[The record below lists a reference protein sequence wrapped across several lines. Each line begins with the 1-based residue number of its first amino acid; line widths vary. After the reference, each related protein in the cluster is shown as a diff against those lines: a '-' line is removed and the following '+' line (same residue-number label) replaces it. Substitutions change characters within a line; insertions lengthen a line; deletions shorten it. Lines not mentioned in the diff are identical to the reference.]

1 MGFEVSFA
9 CLKQGIFPAKRESQ
23 GVPLYSFPMRSRID
37 VGVVNDLA
45 KLLLREHYQ
54 IVHTHTPRGALIGN
68 MASWRAKLPMV
79 HHVHSPAD
87 QDTEH
92 GWRNRRNSVVEKFS
106 LMRAAK
112 LIPVSHSL
120 RSYLLARG
128 YSDERIKLVCNGVP
142 IQPKVRNSYA
152 SGATLIVGTVALFRP
167 RKGIEV
173 LLEAL
178 ARLSASGVAVR
189 LHAVGPFE
197 SPEYEREVHD
207 LVKKLG
213 LSEQVC
219 WVGFTQDVA
228 AEFQKMNVFVL
239 PSLYGEGMPM
249 VVLEAMAFGLP
260 VVGTRVEG
268 IPEVVRDGQEGVLA
282 DPGSVNGLADAIGSI
297 ASGEYDIAMLGDSG
311 WRRQR
316 MEFSNIKMAE
326 GVAEIYREVLK
337 V

>member
-1 MGFEVSFA
+1 MSDRGRVLHIVNGEFFAGAERVQDLLAMQLPKMDFDVSFA

-23 GVPLYSFPMRSRID
+23 AAPLYSFPMGSRVD
-37 VGVVNDLA
+37 LGVVSELA
-45 KLLLREHYQ
+45 KLLLRERYQ

-68 MASWRAKLPMV
+68 MASCRAKLPMV

-92 GWRNRRNSVVEKFS
+92 GWRNRRNSIVEKFS

-112 LIPVSHSL
+112 LIPVSVSL
-120 RSYLLARG
+120 RNYLLTRG

-142 IQPKVRNSYA
+142 IQPKVRNSYVP
-152 SGATLIVGTVALFRP
+152 GATLIVGTVALFRP

-178 ARLSASGVAVR
+178 ARLRASGIDVR

-197 SPEYEREVHD
+197 SAEYEREVHD
-207 LVKKLG
+207 LVEKLG

-219 WVGFTQDVA
+219 RVGFTQDVV

-249 VVLEAMAFGLP
+249 VVLEAMAVGLP

-268 IPEVVRDGQEGVLA
+268 IPEVVRDGQEGLLA
-282 DPGSVNGLADAIGSI
+282 DHRTVKELT
-297 ASGEYDIAMLGDSG
+297 
-311 WRRQR
+311 
-316 MEFSNIKMAE
+316 
-326 GVAEIYREVLK
+326 
-337 V
+337 